1 MIFVAGVHGGADP
14 DALPEPRWDVAL
26 SFASAQRDY
35 VGQVAGTLKA
45 RGVRCFY
52 DGDEVVELWGKDL
65 AEELSAIYGEQS
77 AAVVVFI
84 SAEYVS
90 RDWTLWGSRM
100 RPPDLIWAFMRLARI
115 R

>member
-1 MIFVAGVHGGADP
+1 MWRCRSRARSGTMCRAGRRDIEGA
-14 DALPEPRWDVAL
+14 
-26 SFASAQRDY
+26 
-35 VGQVAGTLKA
+35 G
-45 RGVRCFY
+45 GVRCFY

-100 RPPDLIWAFMRLARI
+100 RHWT
-115 R
+115 